1 MNRLAGFA
9 SILLLASLFR
19 SGAAFAAV
27 TREGAWPDA
36 EKPISLDA
44 SGLSRSEAV
53 KRIADAAGWNVVVH
67 APSGDPID
75 IHVKNQPAGKVLD
88 LVLND
93 ASYVAHRDGTL
104 IDIQRAPASPAAAA
118 APEAPPAP
126 VAPPPAIAIA
136 PAPPAPPALPIV
148 EPPSPMPPPIAAP
161 AATAR
166 GEDRVVT
173 GGSLR
178 IEKNETVNDVT
189 VYGGSVDVFGTVTG
203 DMVVTGGS
211 ARIHEGGHV
220 EGDATTVGGSLNVE
234 DGATVDGDVGVVGG
248 VLKRAEGAKIGGKVV
263 TGSKDDDD
271 DDDKVHLKI
280 NHGNVGISTTNDQI
294 GSRIGRWTRDAGG
307 AVTRTAML
315 FVFGAVLLAL
325 GARRMDSL
333 RAEIAVRPMRSFALG
348 IVGGVAG
355 IVAVALLCVTVIGIP
370 VAVVGLLC
378 AVFGVYAGM
387 CAALTTAG
395 EALTAH
401 RTKNPYAHL
410 AVGCALFLMVGA
422 IPVIGGVMHAI
433 VAFIGIGVLVA
444 TRGAGLIKPRTPG
457 QGPYRTADSI

>member
-1 MNRLAGFA
+1 MNRLTGLA

-36 EKPISLDA
+36 DKPISVDA

-104 IDIQRAPASPAAAA
+104 IDIQRTGATPSAA
-118 APEAPPAP
+118 APEALPAP
-126 VAPPPAIAIA
+126 LPAPPVVAIA
-136 PAPPAPPALPIV
+136 PAPPAIPAIQAL
-148 EPPSPMPPPIAAP
+148 PPSPMPPPIAAP
-161 AATAR
+161 AATTR
-166 GEDRVVT
+166 GEDRVIT

-178 IEKNETVNDVT
+178 IEKSETVNDVT
-189 VYGGSVDVFGTVTG
+189 VYGGSVDVYGTVTG

-220 EGDATTVGGSLNVE
+220 VGDATTVGGSLNVD

-248 VLKRAEGAKIGGKVV
+248 VLKRAEGSKIGGKVV
-263 TGSKDDDD
+263 TGAKEDDDNIHV
-271 DDDKVHLKI
+271 KVENGASHANRNNLGAKL
-280 NHGNVGISTTNDQI
+280 SE
-294 GSRIGRWTRDAGG
+294 WTRDAGG

-348 IVGGVAG
+348 IVGGLAG
-355 IVAVALLCVTVIGIP
+355 IVAVVLLCITVIGVP

-378 AVFGVYAGM
+378 AVFGVYAGI

-401 RTKNPYAHL
+401 KTKNPYAHL
-410 AVGCALFLMVGA
+410 AVGCALFLIVGI
-422 IPVIGGVMHAI
+422 IPVIGGLLHAA
-433 VAFIGIGVLVA
+433 VALIGIGVLVA
-444 TRGAGLIKPRTPG
+444 TRGAGLIKPRIPG

>member
-1 MNRLAGFA
+1 MNRIAGLA

-36 EKPISLDA
+36 DKPISVDA

-67 APSGDPID
+67 APPGDPID
-75 IHVKNQPAGKVLD
+75 IHVKNQPAAKVLD

-104 IDIQRAPASPAAAA
+104 IDIQRTGATPSAAA
-118 APEAPPAP
+118 APEAAPAP
-126 VAPPPAIAIA
+126 VAPPPVIAIA
-136 PAPPAPPALPIV
+136 PPPPALPAI
-148 EPPSPMPPPIAAP
+148 PPSPMPPPIAAP
-161 AATAR
+161 AATTR

-189 VYGGSVDVFGTVTG
+189 VYGGSVDVYGTVTG

-220 EGDATTVGGSLNVE
+220 VGDATTVGGSLNVE

-248 VLKRAEGAKIGGKVV
+248 ILKRAEGSKIGGKVV
-263 TGSKDDDD
+263 TGAKEDDSIRV
-271 DDDKVHLKI
+271 KVENGESHENRNKLGAKI
-280 NHGNVGISTTNDQI
+280 TE
-294 GSRIGRWTRDAGG
+294 WTRDAGG
-307 AVTRTAML
+307 AVTRTALL

-325 GARRMDSL
+325 GASRMDAL

-348 IVGGVAG
+348 IVGGLAG
-355 IVAVALLCVTVIGIP
+355 IVAVTLLCITVIGIP

-378 AVFGVYAGM
+378 AVFGVYAGI

-401 RTKNPYAHL
+401 KTKNPYAHL
-410 AVGCALFLMVGA
+410 AVGCALFFVIGI
-422 IPVIGGVMHAI
+422 IPVIGGLMHAAI
-433 VAFIGIGVLVA
+433 ALIGIGVLVA
-444 TRGAGLIKPRTPG
+444 TRGAGLIKVRTPG